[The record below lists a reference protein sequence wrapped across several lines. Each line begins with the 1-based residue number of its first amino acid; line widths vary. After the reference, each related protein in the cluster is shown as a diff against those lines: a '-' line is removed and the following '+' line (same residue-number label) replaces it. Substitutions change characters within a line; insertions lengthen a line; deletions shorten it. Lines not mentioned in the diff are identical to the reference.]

1 MKSKFLLTVI
11 AALALNA
18 NAETIAGRVVGIADG
33 DTLTV
38 LDDTNSQYKV
48 RLAEIDAPEK
58 AQAFGQASKKSLS
71 EICYGKDAVVNFDE
85 KDMYGRIVGKVVCDG
100 ISANK
105 SQLGRGLAWV
115 YLKYNKD
122 YKNIE
127 LEHYAR
133 VNKKGL
139 WVDDYQVEPWDFR
152 KEKRGEK

>member
-1 MKSKFLLTVI
+1 MKFNKLLFAVLM
-11 AALALNA
+11 LATCSINVHA
-18 NAETIAGRVVGIADG
+18 NEITGRVVGVSDG

-38 LDDTNSQYKV
+38 LDDTNTQYKV

-71 EICYGKDAVVNFDE
+71 DICYNKQAVVNFNE
-85 KDMYGRIVGKVVCDG
+85 KDRYGRIVGKVECEG
-100 ISANK
+100 INANK

-122 YKNIE
+122 PHNIE
-127 LEHYAR
+127 LQHYAR

-139 WVDDYQVEPWDFR
+139 WIDSYQVEPWNFR
-152 KEKRGEK
+152 KGER